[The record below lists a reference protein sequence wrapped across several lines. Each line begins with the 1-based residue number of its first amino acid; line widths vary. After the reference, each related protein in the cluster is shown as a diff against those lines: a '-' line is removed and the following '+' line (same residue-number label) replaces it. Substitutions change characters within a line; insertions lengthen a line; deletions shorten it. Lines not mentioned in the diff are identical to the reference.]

1 MIQLSSYWGKKAP
14 RFPLSVL
21 LTDRWSSENWK
32 DETTRCLLVH
42 LLVHA
47 LRKKNLPQGNLSN
60 LLSSPTNQ
68 VCHCELTTQVCHSF
82 IALFFII
89 KPVLAYRCRGLV
101 DLGLA
106 VSGWVWFA
114 HLMQT
119 PATPELPP
127 STSWLSQDTCF
138 VY

>member
-1 MIQLSSYWGKKAP
+1 M
-14 RFPLSVL
+14 R
-21 LTDRWSSENWK
+21 
-32 DETTRCLLVH
+32 

-68 VCHCELTTQVCHSF
+68 VCHRELTTQVCHSF

-89 KPVLAYRCRGLV
+89 KPVLAYRCRDLV

-114 HLMQT
+114 HLM
-119 PATPELPP
+119 LPRP
-127 STSWLSQDTCF
+127 SYHPLQASYHRILAFHPLQAGYHGILALFISSSCPFEIAHLWWFTLESCIHRH
-138 VY
+138 